1 MALPF
6 MAKKS
11 AEDKV
16 LKPKEKWQNEDF
28 QAKVLTWTK
37 DKYSYCKSARQSFER
52 QWYINIAFYLGKQ
65 NVQLF
70 NLNSGS
76 NAGGTRL
83 YVPNAPYWRNRP
95 VINLIR
101 PAIRTELAKLTAQKP
116 SATVVPATNDEKD
129 LYAAQAG
136 EQIWEAVYRDKKL
149 KDKFRVAMQWC
160 LTTGNGFMKTY
171 WDPNKYDKAGN
182 QGDFSFD
189 AITPFHLFFPDM
201 LCQDIEEQ
209 PYIIHMSTRTVEWVK
224 LHYPD
229 IKCEPNVTEATDLLN
244 DSFLNLVGAS
254 NTRNNAILIY
264 EVWVKPGYV
273 DFIPKGGMFTIIG
286 ENLVQFIDTGIPY
299 MHQEYPF
306 SHTTHIPASRFYGDS
321 VINDLIPIQREYN
334 RTRGQITESKNKMG
348 HPQLIAAEGSVDA
361 TKITTE
367 PGQVILYKLGF
378 PKPEPMPLQQL
389 PPYILQEVDRLRADF
404 EDISGQHDISKGQTP
419 PGVTAATAISFLQE
433 QDETMLSATFQSI
446 EQTYEKIG
454 YQTLCLVKQYWDMPR
469 IVKVVGT
476 DGQFN
481 AMVFKGA
488 DIGNNT
494 DIRIES
500 GSAMPT
506 SKAARQALLMDLM
519 SQGFIPPEKGLELMD
534 VGGVQ
539 RLYDQVKTDNAQ
551 ASRENMKMA
560 TVTQDMLSQ
569 YLMTF
574 IKQPEM
580 TDPLQGIMG
589 SAPDPSAVADPNN
602 PMPMDPSNIPLAQ
615 QDPSQQAQAESPF
628 IDPQTG
634 GPLVDGAGNP
644 TEPPL
649 IVPVNSWDNHQVHI
663 EVHNNYRKSQE
674 FENLPA
680 ETKALFEEH
689 VQQHMM
695 SMGVIPG
702 QPMPSGGMMDS
713 GSMQQQ
719 NSQDPNADP
728 STDVSAPDAMMQQA
742 MGASPQ
748 DNSQP
753 PTGGPTN
760 G

>member
-1 MALPF
+1 
-6 MAKKS
+6 
-11 AEDKV
+11 
-16 LKPKEKWQNEDF
+16 
-28 QAKVLTWTK
+28 
-37 DKYSYCKSARQSFER
+37 
-52 QWYINIAFYLGKQ
+52 
-65 NVQLF
+65 
-70 NLNSGS
+70 
-76 NAGGTRL
+76 
-83 YVPNAPYWRNRP
+83 
-95 VINLIR
+95 
-101 PAIRTELAKLTAQKP
+101 
-116 SATVVPATNDEKD
+116 
-129 LYAAQAG
+129 
-136 EQIWEAVYRDKKL
+136 
-149 KDKFRVAMQWC
+149 
-160 LTTGNGFMKTY
+160 
-171 WDPNKYDKAGN
+171 
-182 QGDFSFD
+182 
-189 AITPFHLFFPDM
+189 
-201 LCQDIEEQ
+201 
-209 PYIIHMSTRTVEWVK
+209 
-224 LHYPD
+224 
-229 IKCEPNVTEATDLLN
+229 
-244 DSFLNLVGAS
+244 
-254 NTRNNAILIY
+254 
-264 EVWVKPGYV
+264 
-273 DFIPKGGMFTIIG
+273 
-286 ENLVQFIDTGIPY
+286 
-299 MHQEYPF
+299 
-306 SHTTHIPASRFYGDS
+306 
-321 VINDLIPIQREYN
+321 
-334 RTRGQITESKNKMG
+334 
-348 HPQLIAAEGSVDA
+348 
-361 TKITTE
+361 
-367 PGQVILYKLGF
+367 
-378 PKPEPMPLQQL
+378 
-389 PPYILQEVDRLRADF
+389 
-404 EDISGQHDISKGQTP
+404 
-419 PGVTAATAISFLQE
+419 
-433 QDETMLSATFQSI
+433 
-446 EQTYEKIG
+446 
-454 YQTLCLVKQYWDMPR
+454 MPR